1 MLFRRPRTDKPPR
14 IKKSVA
20 GIRAKLG
27 QLIDSYLDGGLD
39 TTFFMKDGAP
49 AIRWEPAD
57 TQIEEHEKVSFIAWL
72 GTTLK
77 GLFTKGARGDESKAD
92 SG

>member
-1 MLFRRPRTDKPPR
+1 MPPRRPRTDKPPR
-14 IKKSVA
+14 IKQSVA

-27 QLIDSYLDGGLD
+27 QLVDSYLEFGVD

-57 TQIEEHEKVSFIAWL
+57 TQIEENEKVSAIKWL
-72 GTTLK
+72 GTLLK
-77 GLFTKGARGDESKAD
+77 GLF
-92 SG
+92 